1 MMSWKIKDFN
11 NKRVRQTYLVI
22 PFLCLALSFSI
33 PINATDLESG
43 KAAYLDGNYED
54 ALKIFKPMAKE
65 GSSEAKH
72 YIELIEKTV
81 YKSKSNYQEGKEA
94 YLKNDFKRA
103 LEILKPLAEDGDSW
117 SQYILSLMYESG
129 QGVEKNQEESI
140 RWLILAAESGVP
152 KIQYDLGIRYFYGYG
167 IEKNYS
173 EAAKWWE
180 SSANAGIADSQY
192 NLGLQYYRGI
202 GIPKDKKKARL
213 LIEKAAKQGHE
224 KAQHRLAMIYALDD
238 EDFTTSL
245 SWLEKSAQQN
255 NVEAQYNLGV
265 FYERGYGVTKD
276 LNKAKEWSQ
285 LAADQGLELA
295 INKIK
300 EINNKESGVDL
311 SFNNKIPEESKEN
324 LVTETTERVKKE
336 YNLTNWLHQQQPD
349 SYTLQ
354 LASVV
359 RREDIINFIQKE
371 DFEDQVG
378 YIVVTVN
385 GITRY
390 AAIYGLYNSY
400 DDAKK
405 ASLKLPPN
413 LNTTPWVRKIGVV
426 KKILKK

>member
-1 MMSWKIKDFN
+1 MMNWEKKGFI
-11 NKRVRQTYLVI
+11 NKHARQTYLAGL
-22 PFLCLALSFSI
+22 FFCLALFHSA
-33 PINATDLESG
+33 PINATNFETG

-54 ALKIFKPMAKE
+54 ALRIFKSLAKE
-65 GSSEAKH
+65 GNSEAQH
-72 YIELIEKTV
+72 YVELIEKTG
-81 YKSKSNYQEGKEA
+81 YRSKSNYKEGKEA

-129 QGVEKNQEESI
+129 QGVEKNREESNK
-140 RWLILAAESGVP
+140 WLILAAESGVP

-167 IEKNYS
+167 FEKNYT

-202 GIPKDKKKARL
+202 GIPKDKNKARL
-213 LIEKAAKQGHE
+213 LIEKAAKQEHD

-245 SWLEKSAQQN
+245 NWLEKSAQQN

-265 FYERGYGVTKD
+265 FFERGYGVPKD
-276 LNKAKEWSQ
+276 LNKAKEWFQ

-295 INKIK
+295 INKVK
-300 EINNKESGVDL
+300 ELSSKENEIDL
-311 SFNNKIPEESKEN
+311 SFNNKTNEDSKEN
-324 LVTETTERVKKE
+324 LINETKKRPEKE
-336 YNLTNWLHQQQPD
+336 YNLTNWLHQQQ
-349 SYTLQ
+349 SNNYTLQ

-359 RREDIINFIQKE
+359 KRKDIINFIKKE
-371 DFEDQVG
+371 DFKDQVG
-378 YIVVTVN
+378 YVEVTVN
-385 GITRY
+385 GIARY

-400 DDAKK
+400 DHAKK
-405 ASLKLPPN
+405 AISELPSDI
-413 LNTTPWVRKIGVV
+413 NTKPWIRKIGAM
-426 KKILKK
+426 KEILR